1 MTRYSAPFK
10 VKKPFAETTVLAID
24 ASGNMAVTGN
34 VSANGAANI
43 IGPISSGSAA
53 VKGYA
58 MMVQTTTVVGGTK
71 VNVATLPEG
80 ADLIDVKFFVKTA
93 FATAGGT
100 PNLLVG
106 TSAIDNAFLSITNV
120 TALGMHSN
128 GVFVSAGTD
137 WDGLSGAGGTIHAH
151 VTAASGAVASAA
163 VGVTHVLY
171 VHKV

>member
-80 ADLIDVKFFVKTA
+80 ADLIDVTPSCPSPTSRRWACIPTGSLSRRVRIGTA
-93 FATAGGT
+93 CLAQA
-100 PNLLVG
+100 
-106 TSAIDNAFLSITNV
+106 ALST
-120 TALGMHSN
+120 LM
-128 GVFVSAGTD
+128 
-137 WDGLSGAGGTIHAH
+137 
-151 VTAASGAVASAA
+151 
-163 VGVTHVLY
+163 
-171 VHKV
+171 